1 MKKSTRAVYTL
12 IRPFRKQSKCKFPDN
27 QDTTPLKLRLMLSEE
42 QLLQEGYPIC
52 PRGKFERFVYTKD
65 KYAEVRSIINK
76 GNLIVSKYVYEFL
89 VDDNDSD
96 LNEIRCSNSNL
107 V

>member
-12 IRPFRKQSKCKFPDN
+12 LRPFKTRSKCKFPDN

-65 KYAEVRSIINK
+65 KYAEVRSITNK
-76 GNLIVSKYVYEFL
+76 GNFVSTAL
-89 VDDNDSD
+89 T
-96 LNEIRCSNSNL
+96 
-107 V
+107 